1 MMGTEGTDGD
11 GVAAITERLA
21 AVRAER
27 GYLLPHHGL
36 LAVAAPDLLAA
47 YAETYRAMTLRQRT
61 LDDHAKEFVWLTI
74 LVATDEAE
82 ATHHLAKFAAAGGTA
97 AGIEAAVRLTAIAR
111 GSEAYRFV
119 DVAWQPHLPAWNGR
133 RSQAEARADVARVL
147 AVDPHLVVLADA
159 ATRVCLGQW
168 RELGWAIEDAYAAGV
183 AEAALAEALM
193 LTMFPAGV
201 PSFVKASAVW
211 LDLIRAGTVAA
222 SPAFRA
228 WAEIGGQG
236 GYDEAAGKG
245 AAGHPASG
253 QGTRA

>member
-1 MMGTEGTDGD
+1 MTEMPGTDGE

-21 AVRAER
+21 AVKAER

-47 YAETYRAMTLRQRT
+47 YAETYRAMTLRRRT
-61 LDDHAKEFVWLTI
+61 LDDLAKEFVWLAI

-97 AGIEAAVRLTAIAR
+97 EGIEAAVRLTAIAR

-119 DVAWQPHLPAWNGR
+119 DAAWQPHLPAWNGR
-133 RSQAEARADVARVL
+133 RSQADARADVAR
-147 AVDPHLVVLADA
+147 AFSVDPHLVVLADA

-168 RELGWAIEDAYAAGV
+168 RELGWAIEDAYAAGLP
-183 AEAALAEALM
+183 EDTLAEALM

-201 PSFVKASAVW
+201 PSFVKAAAVW
-211 LDLIRAGTVAA
+211 LDLIRAGTVDA
-222 SPAFRA
+222 SPRYRA

-236 GYDEAAGKG
+236 GYDEASGKG
-245 AAGHPASG
+245 PAGHPASG
-253 QGTRA
+253 EGTRA

>member
-1 MMGTEGTDGD
+1 MTATGTNDDVG
-11 GVAAITERLA
+11 AITERLA

-47 YAETYRAMTLRQRT
+47 YAETYRAMTLRRRT
-61 LDDHAKEFVWLTI
+61 LDNHAKEFVWLAI

-111 GSEAYRFV
+111 GSAAYRFV
-119 DVAWQPHLPAWNGR
+119 DTAWQPHLPAWDGR
-133 RSQAEARADVARVL
+133 RSQAEARADVARAF
-147 AVDPHLVVLADA
+147 AVDPALVVLADA

-183 AEAALAEALM
+183 PEAALAEALM

-228 WAEIGGQG
+228 WADIGGQG
-236 GYDEAAGKG
+236 GYDEAAGK
-245 AAGHPASG
+245 HPATGHAGG
-253 QGTRA
+253 QETTR